1 MATGETTTLVQR
13 LEEENQRLRKAID
26 ELSILNDLARVIGST
41 MSLDVVIENI
51 VKRSIGAIHS
61 EQGVI
66 TLVDQQSHDT
76 AKTLV
81 RAVGDSREHE
91 SYHINQS
98 LVGWMHLNKKPIV
111 LNDPKNDERF
121 HGVKWDESI
130 HSLLSV
136 PMMAKGA
143 LIGLLTVYNKKDG
156 KTFTDDD
163 QRLLSI
169 IAAQS
174 AQVVDNARLYEE
186 EKALHAMK
194 EEVRLA
200 VRIQSELLPKTP
212 PSIAGYE
219 IAGKTLPAKD
229 VGGDYYDFIPIDDH
243 RWAICLGDVTG
254 KGLPAS
260 LLMANLQATLRGQT
274 LHDISPKECLRR
286 ANTLLYRSTT
296 SDKFATLFYGIL
308 DSAQHALCFSNA
320 GHDNPFLFRQNGETI
335 RLKTGGIVLS
345 IFEKF
350 EYDEEVIALNPND
363 VLVVYSDGITEAMN
377 STLEQFGEKRLMELL
392 MEHKNLPASELIEK
406 IYAIVKQH
414 AGSFPQ
420 SDDMTMLVLKRV
432 S

>member
-1 MATGETTTLVQR
+1 MASGETTIVVNR
-13 LEEENQRLRKAID
+13 LEEENQRLRKAVD
-26 ELSILNDLARVIGST
+26 ELSILNELARVIGST
-41 MSLDVVIENI
+41 MSLDTVIENI
-51 VKRSIGAIHS
+51 VKRSIRAIHA

-66 TLVDQQSHDT
+66 TLVDVHSQDT
-76 AKTLV
+76 TKTLV
-81 RAVGDSREHE
+81 RAVVDSREHE
-91 SYHINQS
+91 SYHVNQS
-98 LVGWMHLNKKPIV
+98 LVGWMHLNKKPIA

-121 HGVKWDESI
+121 RGVAWDETI

-136 PMMAKGA
+136 PMMTKGS
-143 LIGLLTVYNKKDG
+143 LIGLLTIYNKKNG
-156 KTFTDDD
+156 KTFTEDD

-169 IAAQS
+169 IAGQS

-200 VRIQSELLPKTP
+200 VRIQSELLPKTSP
-212 PSIAGYE
+212 NIACYE
-219 IAGKTLPAKD
+219 IAGKMLPAKD
-229 VGGDYYDFIPIDDH
+229 VGGDYYDFIPVDDL

-274 LHDISPKECLRR
+274 LHGHSAKDCLRR
-286 ANTLLYRSTT
+286 SNTLMHRSTT

-308 DSAQHALCFSNA
+308 DISQHKLSFSNA
-320 GHDNPFLFRQNGETI
+320 GHDNPFLFRQSGETI

-345 IFEKF
+345 IFENF
-350 EYDEEVIALNPND
+350 DYEEEIIDLYPND
-363 VLVVYSDGITEAMN
+363 LLVIYSDGITEAMN
-377 STLEQFGEKRLMELL
+377 ATLEQFGEQRLMEVLT
-392 MEHKNLPASELIEK
+392 EHKNLSAAGLIEK
-406 IYAIVKQH
+406 IFAIVKQH